1 MQKLFIH
8 DACLNPPLLRCR
20 RSTCLKCACI
30 WIIAVITA
38 HMMIRRSSGFLWSR
52 KAKLYV
58 QELIKDG
65 KLELASSYVLIYEN
79 SKNRFEAKR
88 TAITRFLEDNVSIYI
103 DNSYSTQVEAI
114 ATSIQQTGVKAF
126 DALHTACAII
136 AQCDYFLTTDDRLLK
151 YHTDRIQIVDP
162 TEFIRRCGGEYD
174 E

>member
-1 MQKLFIH
+1 MRVYLDNCCYNRPYDDQTQ
-8 DACLNPPLLRCR
+8 LRI
-20 RSTCLKCACI
+20 SLE
-30 WIIAVITA
+30 
-38 HMMIRRSSGFLWSR
+38 SQ
-52 KAKLYV
+52 AKLYV

-114 ATSIQQTGVKAF
+114 ASSIQQTGVKAF